1 MEQWG
6 ADKSATSL
14 EGGIG
19 AAVGR
24 QVATQAVTG
33 ALGTQG

>member
-1 MEQWG
+1 MPLYLGQ
-6 ADKSATSL
+6 D

-24 QVATQAVTG
+24 QISTQAVTG
-33 ALGTQG
+33 AIGTQG